1 MDKNVYF
8 LGIDIGSS
16 ATKVV
21 LLDYD
26 GNIMDNG
33 VIQQAVGSFC
43 VDDLIDELVGRNE
56 ELKNG
61 TVLKASTGYGRLSVR
76 GIEFQK
82 SEISCHAKGVFS
94 LIPGVRTIIDIG
106 GQDIKVISVSDSGNI
121 NEFVMND
128 KCAAGTGR
136 FLEVMSKVLN
146 VELSEMGELG
156 LQSTEPV
163 TISNTCTV
171 FAESEVISCLSRGE
185 SLPDIIAGIHASVA
199 SKAASLA
206 KRLGVRE
213 KVAFTGGVAQNRG
226 VLEAIR
232 NALQIRV
239 EVPEMPQ
246 FTGALGAAIFCR
258 EGYLK
263 KNSENE

>member
-1 MDKNVYF
+1 MNENVYF

-16 ATKVV
+16 ATKAV
-21 LLDYD
+21 LLNMD
-26 GNIMDNG
+26 GEIVDCG

-43 VDDLIDELVGRNE
+43 VDDLIDEIVERHE
-56 ELKNG
+56 ELKTG
-61 TVLKASTGYGRLSVR
+61 TVLRASTGYGRLSVR

-94 LIPGVRTIIDIG
+94 LIPEVRTIIDIG
-106 GQDIKVISVSDSGNI
+106 GQDIKVISVSDTGNI

-146 VELSEMGELG
+146 VELSEMGDIG
-156 LQSTEPV
+156 LRSEEPV

-185 SLPDIIAGIHASVA
+185 SLPDIVAGIHASVA

-213 KVAFTGGVAQNRG
+213 KVAFTGGVAQNKG
-226 VLEAIR
+226 VLEAIQ
-232 NALQIRV
+232 NALQLDIQ
-239 EVPEMPQ
+239 VPGMPQ
-246 FTGALGAAIFCR
+246 YTGALGAAIFCR
-258 EGYLK
+258 ESYLK
-263 KNSENE
+263 KNA